1 MIPIS
6 SRQIKKKTYYVLL
19 SQGGQYKGC
28 YTTVQATS
36 LDKAKMAVIER
47 FGLLNY
53 GGIERDELRAKALI
67 KAFGLKPVEE
77 AREML

>member
-6 SRQIKKKTYYVLL
+6 SRQIKKKTYYVLF

-28 YTTVQATS
+28 YTTVQASS

-47 FGLLNY
+47 YGLMNY
-53 GGIERDELRAKALI
+53 GGVEINEQRAKALI
-67 KAFGLKPVEE
+67 KAFGLQKVEE
-77 AREML
+77 TFV